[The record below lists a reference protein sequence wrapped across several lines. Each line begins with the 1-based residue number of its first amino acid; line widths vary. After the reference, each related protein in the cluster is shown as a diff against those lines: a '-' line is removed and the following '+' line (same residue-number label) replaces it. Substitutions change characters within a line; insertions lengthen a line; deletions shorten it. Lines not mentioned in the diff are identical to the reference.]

1 MFGHFTTMYERVERI
16 ETDTLLCRLNA
27 SQMYL

>member
-1 MFGHFTTMYERVERI
+1 MLGHFTMHERVERI
-16 ETDTLLCRLNA
+16 ETDTLPCRLNA